1 MSLNKNKV
9 ALVTG
14 ATKGMGKAISFAL
27 VKEGYTL
34 IACARKQD
42 TLEQLQNDIKKIFPD
57 ANVLIQACDFSKPTQ
72 VEDLLQWVDKS
83 SLQVNVLVN
92 NVGLFIP
99 GYLLTEPADM
109 LAKHMQVNVFTPH
122 LLSVH
127 FGRKMR
133 ENKSGHIF
141 MITSVAS
148 RSAVVTAGSYSVTKY
163 ALAGLTAVLR
173 KELKDDHVKVTEII
187 PGSTLT
193 SSWEGTTIPEEEFVQ
208 AEDIAQALISA
219 LNMSAGANVDEII
232 IKPVKGNL

>member
-1 MSLNKNKV
+1 LTNKRTMSLNKNKV
-9 ALVTG
+9 VLVTG

-42 TLEQLQNDIKKIFPD
+42 TLEQLQNDIKNVFPD
-57 ANVLIQACDFSKPTQ
+57 ANVLIQACDFSKPAQ
-72 VEDLLQWVDKS
+72 VEDLLQWVDKG

-99 GYLLTEPADM
+99 GYLLKEPADM

-133 ENKSGHIF
+133 ENQSGHI
-141 MITSVAS
+141 
-148 RSAVVTAGSYSVTKY
+148 
-163 ALAGLTAVLR
+163 
-173 KELKDDHVKVTEII
+173 
-187 PGSTLT
+187 
-193 SSWEGTTIPEEEFVQ
+193 
-208 AEDIAQALISA
+208 
-219 LNMSAGANVDEII
+219 
-232 IKPVKGNL
+232 

>member
-1 MSLNKNKV
+1 MSLNKNKI

-34 IACARKQD
+34 IACSRKQD
-42 TLEQLQNDIKKIFPD
+42 TLGQLQKAIKDVYPD
-57 ANVLIQACDFSKPTQ
+57 ARVFIRACDFSNPVQ
-72 VEDLLQWVDKS
+72 IENLLQWVDQS

-99 GYLLTEPADM
+99 GYLLEESPDM
-109 LAKHMQVNVFTPH
+109 LAKHIQVNLFVPH

-127 FGRKMR
+127 FARKMR

-148 RSAVVTAGSYSVTKY
+148 RNAVVTAGSYSVTKY

-173 KELKDDHVKVTEII
+173 KELKGDHVKVTEII

-193 SSWEGTTIPEEEFVQ
+193 SSWEGTTIPEEDFVQ
-208 AEDIAQALISA
+208 SEDVAQALITA

>member
-42 TLEQLQNDIKKIFPD
+42 TLEQLQSDIKNSLPD
-57 ANVLIQACDFSKPTQ
+57 ARIFIQACDFSEPAQ
-72 VEDLLQWVDKS
+72 IEALLNWVDKN
-83 SLQVNVLVN
+83 SLQVDVLVN

-99 GYLLTEPADM
+99 GKLLEEPADV
-109 LAKHMQVNVFTPH
+109 LAKQMQVNLFTPH
-122 LLSVH
+122 QLSVH
-127 FGRKMR
+127 LGMKMR

-148 RSAVVTAGSYSVTKY
+148 RNAVVSAGSYSVTKY

-173 KELKDDHVKVTEII
+173 KELRASHVKVTEII

-193 SSWEGTTIPEEEFVQ
+193 SSWEGTSIPEEEFVLP
-208 AEDIAQALISA
+208 EDIAQALVAA
-219 LNMSAGANVDEII
+219 LNMSSGANVDEII